1 MALTMMHDSLTQFPV
16 LLEVV
21 HRLKLKKKT
30 FRKPALLPSSG
41 KETPT
46 LMEPLEWAILLLGG
60 TETLILLRYVPD
72 NRWSPRVVP
81 GKEPE
86 KEPQDSEEIN
96 SELSIN

>member
-1 MALTMMHDSLTQFPV
+1 
-16 LLEVV
+16 
-21 HRLKLKKKT
+21 
-30 FRKPALLPSSG
+30 
-41 KETPT
+41 
-46 LMEPLEWAILLLGG
+46 MEPLEWAILLLGG